1 MHFKRNLLLCCL
13 NVRKDDDFMSSR
25 YNLLLHSF
33 SRYFLNL
40 GRIEKLFH
48 NKICPSDNLSVICRP
63 QMGGDDDNDKPKRDR
78 FSELETFISKTK
90 S

>member
-13 NVRKDDDFMSSR
+13 NVRKDDDFASSR
-25 YNLLLHSF
+25 SNLLLHYF

-48 NKICPSDNLSVICRP
+48 NKICPSDNLSAICIP